1 MTKREKELREKET
14 EVRFVQLAKMMTSK
28 NKFYLGEKLT
38 EDMEIFPDRPVGA
51 KTAMVIYL
59 G

>member
-1 MTKREKELREKET
+1 MDKKLREKET
-14 EVRFVQLAKMMTSK
+14 VVRFKQLAKMMSGK
-28 NKFYLGEKLT
+28 NKFYLGE
-38 EDMEIFPDRPVGA
+38 EMISDMEIFPDKPVGA